1 MTKDNTW
8 SKKTRYKAYR
18 LVVKSHL
25 TLSTMND
32 SDFVGL
38 EWYTQQFVMKSTS
51 YLIRKVYGL
60 FIMVDLYYMCQ
71 VITVRNDLLV
81 SSN

>member
-1 MTKDNTW
+1 M
-8 SKKTRYKAYR
+8 SSSTRI
-18 LVVKSHL
+18 
-25 TLSTMND
+25 D
-32 SDFVGL
+32 SDLVG
-38 EWYTQQFVMKSTS
+38 SDR
-51 YLIRKVYGL
+51 YLIVCSEKYSIWLENVNDL